1 MKVCSR
7 EAALESS
14 HGRRPWKIYRFD
26 GERRSL
32 LSSRKTP
39 GLRPGLN
46 SGAAA
51 RLTCGALLIVF
62 LLSSC
67 RSANGPTVVVY
78 VSEDQVFSE
87 PILKD
92 FERDT
97 GITVRPVFDTEE
109 AKGTGVMNRLIAEKD
124 NPQADVY
131 WANEPIR
138 AGVLKQRG
146 VSTPYASPASAGIP
160 DQFKDPDGHW
170 TGFSARARVIL
181 ANTQSRLKP
190 ATVMAYT
197 DPSARGRAAIA
208 NPLFG
213 TTTVHAAALFML
225 WGDDRARVF
234 MNDVKNNEIK
244 MTTGNGESADFVAS
258 GEADFALVDSDDAV
272 SRKKQ
277 GKAVEII
284 YPDQDPNGLGVLI
297 LPNAT
302 VLIKGGPN
310 AENGKK
316 LIDYLLSP
324 ATEQKLAF
332 ADCAQIPL
340 HPGVETPPEVRR
352 IEDLKPMRVNYADLS
367 RKMEEI
373 QPFLKQWAGQ

>member
-1 MKVCSR
+1 MLR
-7 EAALESS
+7 
-14 HGRRPWKIYRFD
+14 WN
-26 GERRSL
+26 RSWL
-32 LSSRKTP
+32 I
-39 GLRPGLN
+39 
-46 SGAAA
+46 
-51 RLTCGALLIVF
+51 LIVACF
-62 LLSSC
+62 GAC
-67 RSANGPTVVVY
+67 RSTSSPVVVVY

-97 GITVRPVFDTEE
+97 GIAVKSVFDTEE
-109 AKGTGVMNRLIAEKD
+109 AKSTGVMNRLIAEKD

-131 WANEPIR
+131 WANEPVR

-146 VSTPYASPASAGIP
+146 VSAPYISPASEGIP
-160 DQFKDPDGHW
+160 EQFKDADHHW

-181 ANTQSRLKP
+181 VNSQSALKP
-190 ATVMAYT
+190 ASVTAYA
-197 DPSARGRAAIA
+197 DFSARGRGAIA

-213 TTTVHAAALFML
+213 TTTAYVAALFTI
-225 WGDDRARVF
+225 WGDDRGRAF
-234 MNDVKNNEIK
+234 MNDIKKNETK
-244 MTTGNGESADFVAS
+244 MTTSNGESADFVAS
-258 GEADFALVDSDDAV
+258 GEANFALVDSDDAV

-277 GKAVEII
+277 GKGIEII
-284 YPDQDPNGLGVLI
+284 YPDQDANGVGILI

-310 AENGKK
+310 TENGKK
-316 LIDYLLSP
+316 LIDYLLSKD
-324 ATEQKLAF
+324 TEKKLAF

-340 HPGVETPPEVRR
+340 HSGVETPPEIRR
-352 IEDLKPMRVNYADLS
+352 IEDLKPMRVGYADLA